1 MNNYNDIQIL
11 IMAGGVGSRF
21 WPMSTP
27 DYPKQFIDVMGVGR
41 SLIQLTVDRLKP
53 ICPVE
58 NMWVVTN
65 EKYIRIVKEQIPDMP
80 VDNILA
86 EPEARNTAPCIA
98 YACWKIQ
105 KKHPDANIVVTPS
118 DALVINTSEYQR
130 VLSKALSYT
139 SDKNAIVTIGI
150 KPSRPETG
158 YGYIAA
164 AEPTSIDEIYKV
176 EAFKEKPNQETA
188 EQYLAAGNYYWN
200 AGIFVWN
207 IETISKAI
215 RTFQPNLAGIM
226 DEMAP
231 SFYTDNEKEVV
242 GKLFPTCEKISIDYA
257 VMEKSKEIYT
267 LPAEFGWSDLGSWGS
282 LCTLLQQD
290 EDGNAKV
297 GKDIRLYE
305 CKNCVVHAADETK
318 VVVQGLDGYII
329 AEKHGQLLV
338 CQLNEEQR
346 IKEFGK

>member
-1 MNNYNDIQIL
+1 
-11 IMAGGVGSRF
+11 MAGGIGSRF

-27 DYPKQFIDVMGVGR
+27 DHPKQFIDVMGVGR

-65 EKYIRIVKEQIPDMP
+65 EKYISIVKEQIPDMP

-98 YACWKIQ
+98 YACWRIQ
-105 KKHPDANIVVTPS
+105 KQHPNANIVVTPS

-139 SDKNAIVTIGI
+139 ADK
-150 KPSRPETG
+150 
-158 YGYIAA
+158 
-164 AEPTSIDEIYKV
+164 
-176 EAFKEKPNQETA
+176 
-188 EQYLAAGNYYWN
+188 
-200 AGIFVWN
+200 
-207 IETISKAI
+207 
-215 RTFQPNLAGIM
+215 
-226 DEMAP
+226 
-231 SFYTDNEKEVV
+231 EKEVV
-242 GKLFPTCEKISIDYA
+242 GRLFPTCEKISIDYA
-257 VMEKSKEIYT
+257 VIEKSKDIFT

-282 LCTLLQQD
+282 LRTLLPQD
-290 EDGNAKV
+290 DNGNAKV
-297 GKDIRLYE
+297 GKDIRLYD

-338 CQLNEEQR
+338 CQLKEEQR
-346 IKEFGK
+346 IKEFSK

>member
-1 MNNYNDIQIL
+1 MRSNQVI
-11 IMAGGVGSRF
+11 IMAGGIGSRF

-27 DYPKQFIDVMGVGR
+27 DHPKQFIDVMGVGR

-65 EKYIRIVKEQIPDMP
+65 EKYISIVKEQIPDMP

-98 YACWKIQ
+98 YACWRIQ
-105 KKHPDANIVVTPS
+105 KQHPNANIVVTPS

-139 SDKNAIVTIGI
+139 ADK
-150 KPSRPETG
+150 
-158 YGYIAA
+158 
-164 AEPTSIDEIYKV
+164 
-176 EAFKEKPNQETA
+176 
-188 EQYLAAGNYYWN
+188 
-200 AGIFVWN
+200 
-207 IETISKAI
+207 
-215 RTFQPNLAGIM
+215 
-226 DEMAP
+226 
-231 SFYTDNEKEVV
+231 EKEVV
-242 GKLFPTCEKISIDYA
+242 GRLFPTCEKISIDYA
-257 VMEKSKEIYT
+257 VIEKSKDIFT

-282 LCTLLQQD
+282 LRTLLPQD
-290 EDGNAKV
+290 DNGNAKV
-297 GKDIRLYE
+297 GKDIRLYD
-305 CKNCVVHAADETK
+305 CKNCVVHTADETK

-338 CQLNEEQR
+338 CQLKEEQR